1 MLVWDHD
8 AIFDLSDGARGAK
21 RPGSSEVV
29 DKGTCWVFLTSAT
42 SAKGSITVA
51 AFGTSSNNLSVNI
64 LGVVGRN
71 VACAAAA
78 VRNFGTR
85 HCDCVVRIR
94 CMGA

>member
-1 MLVWDHD
+1 MPY
-8 AIFDLSDGARGAK
+8 STCPMEQEGQSARD
-21 RPGSSEVV
+21 REVV

-85 HCDCVVRIR
+85 HCDFVVRIR